1 VHVLSSPANAIIPG
15 QRDPEMLDT
24 LTNDGDKP
32 VVALVIRLRAAD

>member
-1 VHVLSSPANAIIPG
+1 
-15 QRDPEMLDT
+15 MLDT